1 MAAPDS
7 PRRERPLSPHMQ
19 VYRWGV
25 QMTTSILHRA
35 TGIVLPIGLLA
46 MVWGLLSLAAGP
58 DRWLAFTECVGS
70 PLGMVILFG
79 FSWALAF
86 HLINGIRHLV
96 QDAGYGWSIPEFI
109 RSSWTSIIGSVVLV
123 LVVWAIVLMR
133 WGQA

>member
-1 MAAPDS
+1 
-7 PRRERPLSPHMQ
+7 MQ

-96 QDAGYGWSIPEFI
+96 WDAGYCLDIPSAEKAGKI
-109 RSSWTSIIGSVVLV
+109 VIAAAAVLTV
-123 LVVWAIVLMR
+123 ITLIFAF
-133 WGQA
+133 